1 MTGSPRTKVYIL
13 TYCRNPES
21 LYGSTLTFRTLRTG
35 FPNAE
40 VGVFDNRSVPEA
52 AAAVQ
57 SLCFQNGCTFYPLQR
72 EVSHPG
78 FIEYMLSRAD
88 AERVVFV
95 DPDVVFWASC
105 EDIELPEGKL
115 FGGRYVPT
123 FFDEY
128 TQTVTLE
135 RLHSS
140 LLVFE
145 RVAELRE
152 RAARL
157 IERHISFAPFTPAS
171 FCLGGRWYRLDTCA
185 GLYAAMKPAAW
196 AFAPS
201 VLERYDHLLL
211 GAQMD
216 GVHSIR
222 EEDLAVIRGH
232 HRAARDGDLA
242 ALKGIYRFQ
251 DDYFARRR
259 VDPALVP
266 WLGAPEVTP

>member
-1 MTGSPRTKVYIL
+1 MSGPARPKVYIL
-13 TYCRNPES
+13 TFCRNADA
-21 LYGSTLTFRTLRTG
+21 LYGSTLTFQTLRTG

-40 VGVFDNRSVPEA
+40 VSVFDNRSVPEA
-52 AAAVQ
+52 AAAIQ
-57 SLCFQNGCTFYPLQR
+57 SLCFKSACAFYPLQR

-78 FIEYMLSRAD
+78 FIEYMLSRTD
-88 AERVVFV
+88 AERIVFL
-95 DPDVVFWASC
+95 DPDIVFWTSC

-115 FGGRYVPT
+115 FGGRYLPA
-123 FFDEY
+123 FRDEY
-128 TQTVTLE
+128 TRTITLE

-140 LLVFE
+140 FLVFE

-152 RAARL
+152 RASRL
-157 IERHISFAPFTPAS
+157 IGTHISFSPFAPVS

-185 GLYAAMKPAAW
+185 SLYAAMKPAAY
-196 AFAPS
+196 AFGSAE
-201 VLERYDHLLL
+201 LERYDHLLL

-216 GVHSIR
+216 DVHSIR

-242 ALKGIYRFQ
+242 GLKGIYRFQ

-259 VDPALVP
+259 VDPAELP
-266 WLGAPEVTP
+266 WLGGPEVTP